1 MSFSQHG
8 DSIVKLLD
16 GFWDTAA
23 FQFDIIRRP
32 CVFIQQQKVT
42 SLRLEKPLRP
52 PCTVQHSGHSHCFQY
67 AYSVC
72 LWIHNWFF
80 SCTVR
85 LGFCKQ
91 QHHTSP
97 VSSSSSAISERLL
110 ISADAPSITSFL
122 INVKSSSFARMLSF

>member
-42 SLRLEKPLRP
+42 SLRAGTGWKNLSIHLVLFNITGIHIVSNMR
-52 PCTVQHSGHSHCFQY
+52 TVFVFGY
-67 AYSVC
+67 IIGV
-72 LWIHNWFF
+72 FF
-80 SCTVR
+80 CTVR
-85 LGFCKQ
+85 LGICKQ
-91 QHHTSP
+91 
-97 VSSSSSAISERLL
+97 
-110 ISADAPSITSFL
+110 
-122 INVKSSSFARMLSF
+122 

>member
-42 SLRLEKPLRP
+42 SLRAGTGWKNLSIHLVLFNIAGIHIVSNMR
-52 PCTVQHSGHSHCFQY
+52 TVFVFEYIIG
-67 AYSVC
+67 
-72 LWIHNWFF
+72 FF
-80 SCTVR
+80 
-85 LGFCKQ
+85 
-91 QHHTSP
+91 P
-97 VSSSSSAISERLL
+97 
-110 ISADAPSITSFL
+110 
-122 INVKSSSFARMLSF
+122 AR